1 MSTARLD
8 RDLAAGR
15 RPDSSAAHARRAR
28 RLVAPRAR
36 CRLAAGL
43 ARLLAAADA
52 PRPVYSAAV
61 PPHRGEVRAARPD
74 LEALIDRLRD
84 ERPVTARGVA
94 LVSLLLADGA
104 SPAYAPARPGA
115 LREWV
120 ATALRALPP
129 PAHEFELPA

>member
-15 RPDSSAAHARRAR
+15 RPGSSPAHARRAR
-28 RLVAPRAR
+28 RLVAPRGR
-36 CRLAAGL
+36 RRLAAGL
-43 ARLLAAADA
+43 ERPLAAAVA

-61 PPHRGEVRAARPD
+61 PPHRGEVRAARED
-74 LEALIDRLRD
+74 LEALVERLRD

-94 LVSLLLADGA
+94 LVSLLLSDGA
-104 SPAYAPARPGA
+104 SPAYAPRRPGA
-115 LREWV
+115 LSEWA

-129 PAHEFELPA
+129 PAHDFELPA